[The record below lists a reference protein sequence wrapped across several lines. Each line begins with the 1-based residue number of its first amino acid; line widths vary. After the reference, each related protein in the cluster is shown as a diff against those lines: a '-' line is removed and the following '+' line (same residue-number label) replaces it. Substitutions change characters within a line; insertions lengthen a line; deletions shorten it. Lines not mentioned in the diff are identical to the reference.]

1 MRILGNP
8 PPRRHGKRA
17 GGPRRGPGPRTVRLI
32 RLAGAAAVV
41 AIAAF
46 GAYKWSASRPGQAA
60 LLVMGT
66 DSKYA
71 DVQAAVD
78 EALAGILPGL
88 ATGPAAALDPAEPD
102 RDGDWSAPDLGPG
115 AAVRCRRVDV
125 TGPGSWWE
133 VQRRVARALEPV
145 GARVLWG
152 ERLPGARVRRGETP
166 TPDEATDLLR
176 LDVGVPG
183 RPTHTLILA
192 RSGRR
197 PQVLWGEGSIDGAWS
212 ILAAGEGPV
221 VALVIDD
228 WGYNR
233 SDAAGRILDLPV
245 PLTLAILPGLSYS
258 RHYSL
263 QRTELVLPAAAPAGD
278 DGERRRAR
286 RALGCP
292 VEVAVRTG
300 PVKVPARRRE
310 TILHLPMEP
319 ESYPAA
325 DPGPRALRLGMDR
338 AQVAARVD
346 EALAGLPGVTGVN
359 NHMGSAATGDVALMA
374 DLMAVLKER
383 GLFFVDSVTSARSV
397 AWEEAKRADLPT
409 EQNRI
414 FLDYDNEDAG
424 RIAANL
430 ARLVRSARRTGFALG
445 IGHPHPATAD
455 VLARELPR
463 LAAEGVRFVTV
474 SEYLALRGPS
484 PGEG

>member
-1 MRILGNP
+1 MRIFGIP
-8 PPRRHGKRA
+8 PQRRQGKRR
-17 GGPRRGPGPRTVRLI
+17 GGSRPGPGPRTI
-32 RLAGAAAVV
+32 RLLWLVGAAAVV
-41 AIAAF
+41 AIAGVGAF
-46 GAYKWSASRPGQAA
+46 KWAATRQGQAA
-60 LLVMGT
+60 LLVLGT

-71 DVQAAVD
+71 QVQAAVD
-78 EALAGILPGL
+78 EALAQVLPGL
-88 ATGPAAALDPAEPD
+88 AVGPAAALDPAIPD
-102 RDGDWSAPDLGPG
+102 RDGDWPAPDLGPG

-125 TGPGSWWE
+125 AGQQTWWE
-133 VQRRVARALEPV
+133 VQLEVARALEPV

-152 ERLPGARVRRGETP
+152 ERLAGARVRRGETP
-166 TPDEATDLLR
+166 TADEATDLLR

-183 RPTHTLILA
+183 RPTHTLVLA
-192 RSGRR
+192 RSGRQ
-197 PQVLWGEGSIDGAWS
+197 PQVRWGAGATDGAWTT
-212 ILAAGEGPV
+212 LAGGDGPV

-263 QRTELVLPAAAPAGD
+263 QRTELVLPAAANAGD
-278 DGERRRAR
+278 EGDLRRVR
-286 RALGCP
+286 RTLGCP

-319 ESYPAA
+319 ESYPEA

-338 AQVAARVD
+338 AQVAERVD
-346 EALAGLPGVTGVN
+346 EALAGLPGVSGVN
-359 NHMGSAATGDVALMA
+359 NHMGSAATGDARLMA
-374 DLMAVLKER
+374 DLMAVLAER
-383 GLFFVDSVTSARSV
+383 GLYFIDSVTSARSV
-397 AWEEAKRADLPT
+397 AWEEARRAGLPT

-430 ARLVRSARRTGFALG
+430 DRLVRSARRTGFALG

-463 LAAEGVRFVTV
+463 LEAEGVRFVTV
-474 SEYLALRGPS
+474 SEYLALRGAT

>member
-1 MRILGNP
+1 MRFFGT
-8 PPRRHGKRA
+8 PPRHPKGKRR
-17 GGPRRGPGPRTVRLI
+17 GGSRPGPGPRTVRLLW
-32 RLAGAAAVV
+32 LAGAAAIV
-41 AIAAF
+41 AIAGVGAF
-46 GAYKWSASRPGQAA
+46 KWAASRQGQAA
-60 LLVMGT
+60 LLVLGT

-71 DVQAAVD
+71 QVQEAVD
-78 EALAGILPGL
+78 EALAQVLPGL
-88 ATGPAAALDPAEPD
+88 AAGPAAALDPAAPD
-102 RDGDWSAPDLGPG
+102 RDGDWPAPALGPD

-125 TGPGSWWE
+125 AGQQSWWE
-133 VQRRVARALEPV
+133 VQLEVDRALEPV

-152 ERLPGARVRRGETP
+152 ERLAGVRVRRGQVP
-166 TPDEATDLLR
+166 TGDEATDLLR

-183 RPTHTLILA
+183 RPTHTLVLA

-197 PQVLWGEGSIDGAWS
+197 PQVRWGAGAVDDAWAV
-212 ILAAGEGPV
+212 LAEGEGPV

-245 PLTLAILPGLSYS
+245 PLTLAVLPGLSYS

-263 QRTELVLPAAAPAGD
+263 QRTELVLPAAVTAGD
-278 DGERRRAR
+278 EGERRRLR

-319 ESYPAA
+319 ESFPEA
-325 DPGPRALRLGMDR
+325 DPGPKALRLGMDR

-359 NHMGSAATGDVALMA
+359 NHMGSAATSDARLMA

-383 GLFFVDSVTSARSV
+383 GLFFVDSLTSARSV
-397 AWEEAKRADLPT
+397 AYEEAGRAGLPT

-424 RIAANL
+424 RITANL
-430 ARLVRSARRTGFALG
+430 ERLVRSARRTGFALG

-474 SEYLALRGPS
+474 SEYLALRGTV